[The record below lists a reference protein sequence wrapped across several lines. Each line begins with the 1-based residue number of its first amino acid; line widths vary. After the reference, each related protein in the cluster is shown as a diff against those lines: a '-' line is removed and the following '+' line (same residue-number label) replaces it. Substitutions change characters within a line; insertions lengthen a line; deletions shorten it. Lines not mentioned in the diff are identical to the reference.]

1 MQTSTYQPY
10 SLEPQAPPP
19 PRSSGTPETS
29 IGRRIPQPHDTRPP
43 SIPGQQLATAQPEVA
58 ITEKEAQKTKPVQEA
73 NNTAAAGAAPA
84 TQEKPKPRSR
94 LRAAR
99 KAAISLTPPA
109 IQQLRNLLNQP
120 EPKLIKVGVKNRGC
134 SGLSYNL
141 EYVDKAGAFDET
153 VEQDGVKVLI
163 DSKALF
169 SIIGSEMDYVEDK
182 LSERFVFKNP
192 NISKWLCGNV
202 MDSML
207 TIYQR
212 MNAAAANRSWF
223 RLEDHVER
231 NDYFDIPFIFCSY
244 RGRIGIGRRYAG
256 TGQRFAL

>member
-1 MQTSTYQPY
+1 MTTPRFATPLASSTSRLFQCAFASSVTPARPCRHAMRRVSEAQSARMSTKRKMQTSTYQAY

-19 PRSSGTPETS
+19 PRSSGTRETS
-29 IGRRIPQPHDTRPP
+29 TGRGIPQLHNTMPP
-43 SIPGQQLATAQPEVA
+43 PIPGQQVGAAQPEIA
-58 ITEKEAQKTKPVQEA
+58 ITEKEAQKTKPVQA
-73 NNTAAAGAAPA
+73 NNSAAAGAAPA
-84 TQEKPKPRSR
+84 TQEKPKSRSR

-99 KAAISLTPPA
+99 KAAITLTPSA
-109 IQQLRNLLNQP
+109 IQQIRNLLSQP
-120 EPKLIKVGVKNRGC
+120 EPKLIRVGVKNRGC

-192 NISKWLCGNV
+192 NIKDECGCGESFMV
-202 MDSML
+202 
-207 TIYQR
+207 
-212 MNAAAANRSWF
+212 
-223 RLEDHVER
+223 
-231 NDYFDIPFIFCSY
+231 
-244 RGRIGIGRRYAG
+244 
-256 TGQRFAL
+256 